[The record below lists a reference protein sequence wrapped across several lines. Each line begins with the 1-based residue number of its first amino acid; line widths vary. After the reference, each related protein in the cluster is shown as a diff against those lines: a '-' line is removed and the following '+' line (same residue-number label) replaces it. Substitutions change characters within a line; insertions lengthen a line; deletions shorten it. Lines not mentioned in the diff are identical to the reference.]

1 MTKAVRGNRSSEP
14 RGERVGVLVLGMH
27 RSGTSALTRVLSLL
41 GCDLPKTLVPAHPSN
56 EAGHWES
63 LPIVELND
71 DILNSAGTNQNDWL
85 AFNPG
90 WYASPKAAEFK
101 ERALSAL
108 AEEFGKSRL
117 FALKDPRICRFAPFW
132 LDVLDTAGVRPAI
145 IMPIRN
151 PLEVAESLFRR
162 NGFDPALGHLLWL
175 RHVLEAE
182 AGSRGW
188 PRFHT
193 SFESLLTGWS
203 SLAAAAQDKLGVSWP
218 RLSALTGEEID
229 AFLTDRLRHHQAS
242 PRSISDNPLLS
253 SWLRDAFAIFG
264 RWAEEAEDEA
274 DYATLDRIRREL
286 DAAAPAFARLISVG
300 VQSAHRVQTLDAS
313 LQEAQDK
320 LSAAEAAAAAQQQH
334 VEALQRDMEELRL
347 AVSASQAVAQQ
358 KETETQSLRNSLD
371 EALAKLSHLT
381 SELAQRRAELDDAAN
396 ALQQAEARRSDEL
409 VQRQAELDAAA
420 SALQQAEA
428 RHSDEL
434 ARRQAELDSA
444 AHALQQAEARHSD
457 ELEAERARSAA
468 RVDEIASLTR
478 LLRVKEDEALAAAD
492 RAAELASKMDEE
504 RHHANAELRRLR
516 LEKGSAEVQLAE
528 RFNEIAQMTRM
539 LGETESAA
547 QVSDEHIAWLRQ
559 VSIVLLNGSNSASLK
574 SRLTALLPAPIRSKK
589 QIARLK
595 RQGIFDSEAY
605 LAANPDVAE
614 AGLDPLW
621 HYINHGIGEGRRLHS
636 NQSTREN

>member
-218 RLSALTGEEID
+218 RLSALTGE
-229 AFLTDRLRHHQAS
+229 
-242 PRSISDNPLLS
+242 
-253 SWLRDAFAIFG
+253 
-264 RWAEEAEDEA
+264 
-274 DYATLDRIRREL
+274 
-286 DAAAPAFARLISVG
+286 
-300 VQSAHRVQTLDAS
+300 
-313 LQEAQDK
+313 
-320 LSAAEAAAAAQQQH
+320 
-334 VEALQRDMEELRL
+334 
-347 AVSASQAVAQQ
+347 
-358 KETETQSLRNSLD
+358 
-371 EALAKLSHLT
+371 
-381 SELAQRRAELDDAAN
+381 
-396 ALQQAEARRSDEL
+396 
-409 VQRQAELDAAA
+409 
-420 SALQQAEA
+420 
-428 RHSDEL
+428 
-434 ARRQAELDSA
+434 
-444 AHALQQAEARHSD
+444 
-457 ELEAERARSAA
+457 
-468 RVDEIASLTR
+468 
-478 LLRVKEDEALAAAD
+478 
-492 RAAELASKMDEE
+492 
-504 RHHANAELRRLR
+504 
-516 LEKGSAEVQLAE
+516 
-528 RFNEIAQMTRM
+528 
-539 LGETESAA
+539 
-547 QVSDEHIAWLRQ
+547 
-559 VSIVLLNGSNSASLK
+559 
-574 SRLTALLPAPIRSKK
+574 
-589 QIARLK
+589 
-595 RQGIFDSEAY
+595 
-605 LAANPDVAE
+605 
-614 AGLDPLW
+614 
-621 HYINHGIGEGRRLHS
+621 
-636 NQSTREN
+636 